1 MLLMDSVQLLSDAI
15 IRQREV
21 LEITQESLATLTGL
35 SLSAIKKIE
44 RGNCDLR
51 ISTAVK
57 IAKVLEISLDEV
69 LL

>member
-1 MLLMDSVQLLSDAI
+1 MLLTDSVQLLSDAI

-21 LEITQESLATLTGL
+21 LGITQESLAMLTGL
-35 SLSAIKKIE
+35 GVTTIRKIE